1 MADSKFWNSPQME
14 PKRQNKFILSL
25 RNIKH
30 FVVKNVKRPS
40 FEVGEDTHAY
50 FNYDF
55 KYPGRVTWNDV
66 DVTLVE
72 PISHNSVER
81 IRDAINDAGYGPMV
95 DGFNFRNANG
105 EIDKETFSKA
115 KSSNALGIVTLEHVD
130 AEGSTIDRWELHNAW
145 IKNADFSELNYEESG
160 LSEVTLTFAYDWASV
175 DSQEKRSG
183 FEGGF
188 IS

>member
-1 MADSKFWNSPQME
+1 MADDKFWNSPKME

-40 FEVGEDTHAY
+40 FEVGEDTHPY

-72 PISHNSVER
+72 PISHNSVDRVKE
-81 IRDAINDAGYGPMV
+81 ALATAGYKPMQG
-95 DGFNFRNANG
+95 GFNFRQEDG
-105 EIDKETFSKA
+105 EIDKETFSKR
-115 KSSNALGIVTLEHVD
+115 KSTFALGLVTLEHVD
-130 AEGSTIDRWELHNAW
+130 AEGDTIDRWDLNNAW
-145 IKNADFSELNYEESG
+145 IKSADFSELNYEESG
-160 LSEVTLTFAYDWASV
+160 LSEVTITFAYDWASV
-175 DSQEKRSG
+175 ESFPKGESSTD
-183 FEGGF
+183 
-188 IS
+188 IL